1 VDIEPA
7 AAPMNYLH
15 ASTSSSLKYD
25 RRSERGTHLKKS
37 FLYVLPVTAGATL
50 GGAS

>member
-1 VDIEPA
+1 VDIQPT
-7 AAPMNYLH
+7 AAPVNYLH

-25 RRSERGTHLKKS
+25 GVSRGTHLKKS
-37 FLYVLPVTAGATL
+37 FLYVLPAAAGATL